1 VNRQPVSE
9 KPYISADV
17 KLPEITVK
25 ALILGVILAI
35 LLAGANAYLG
45 LFAGMTVSASIP
57 AAVISMAV
65 LRLFKQSNILE
76 NNIVQTAASAG
87 ESLAAG
93 VVFTFPALAIMGY
106 WDHFKYWEVT
116 LIALCGGV
124 MGVLFTIPLRNALI
138 VHQKLKYPEGVATA
152 EVLKSGEQSSSDVKY
167 LVWAAVIGGV
177 MKFCEQGMNLWNG
190 VFEKAKV
197 LGTRGYLYFGVD
209 VSPALVAVGY
219 IVGLNIAVLVFAG
232 GVFSWWIAI
241 PVYIA
246 SHGVAANGQSAV
258 DVGYQIWSDQIRYI
272 GVGAM
277 VIGGIWALLDL
288 RSSVT
293 TAFTEGFKAFKER
306 GSTAVQKIRTE
317 YDTPM
322 SWVLMGL
329 AILVVPIFIIYLSE
343 IRTAGISLIMA
354 LLMILAGFLFSAVAG
369 YMSGLVGSS
378 NNPISGITI
387 ATILSSALILLVLMG
402 NDVTRG
408 PASAILIGAVVCCAA
423 SIAADNLHDLKAG
436 YVLGATPMNQQIML
450 IVGVVA
456 SAFVM
461 APVLTLLHTAYG
473 FGPKTLAHPDALT
486 APQATLM
493 ASVAQGVFGGN
504 LPWGMIWIG
513 IIVGAVVIIAD
524 QILRKRGSS
533 FRMPVLAVAVGIY
546 LPFELDCATMVGGVI
561 AWMVTRYQNRRK
573 KQDDFDDSKERSDRA
588 GLLYAS
594 GLITGEALMGIIL
607 AIPIAYYG
615 GLNVF
620 SIKRLFGVHADP
632 FEAWPGLIL
641 LAIVGYFMYR
651 IAAKT
656 FSKKAE
662 E

>member
-1 VNRQPVSE
+1 MSKKSNVE
-9 KPYISADV
+9 KPYISADI
-17 KLPEITVK
+17 KLPEITIK
-25 ALILGVILAI
+25 ALILGVILAV

-65 LRLFKQSNILE
+65 LSLFRQSNILE

-93 VVFTFPALAIMGY
+93 VVFTFPALVIMGY
-106 WDHFKYWEVT
+106 WKHFNYWEVT

-124 MGVLFTIPLRNALI
+124 MGVLFTVPLRNALI

-167 LVWAAVIGGV
+167 LVWAAIIGAG
-177 MKFCEQGMNLWNG
+177 MKFFEQGMNLWSG
-190 VFEKAKV
+190 VFEKARM
-197 LGTRGYLYFGVD
+197 LGTRGYLYFGID
-209 VSPALVAVGY
+209 VSPALIAVGY
-219 IVGLNIAVLVFAG
+219 IVGLNIAALVFAG

-241 PVYIA
+241 PIYVA
-246 SHGVAANGQSAV
+246 SHGISSSQSAI
-258 DVGYQIWSDQIRYI
+258 DAGYQIWSDQIRYI

-277 VIGGIWALLDL
+277 VIGGVWALVDL

-293 TAFTEGFKAFKER
+293 TAFSEGFKAFKER
-306 GSTAVQKIRTE
+306 GSETVQKIRTE

-322 SWVLMGL
+322 SWVMMGL
-329 AILVVPIFIIYLSE
+329 AILVVPIFVIYLTE
-343 IRTAGISLIMA
+343 IRTPGISITMA

-402 NDVTRG
+402 NDTTRG
-408 PASAILIGAVVCCAA
+408 PASAILIGAVVCSAA

-450 IVGVVA
+450 IIGVVA

-461 APVLTLLHTAYG
+461 APILSVLHTAYG
-473 FGPKTLAHPDALT
+473 FGPATPAHPDALT

-504 LPWGMIWIG
+504 LPWGMIWLGIG
-513 IIVGAVVIIAD
+513 IGAVVIFAD
-524 QILRKRGSS
+524 QILKKRGSS

-546 LPFELDCATMVGGVI
+546 LPFELDCATMLGGVI
-561 AWMVTRYQNRRK
+561 AWLVDRYQNRRRN
-573 KQDDFDDSKERSDRA
+573 QDDFDAAKERSDRA

-615 GLNVF
+615 GLNIF
-620 SIKRLFGVHADP
+620 SISHLFGAQNNP

-651 IAAKT
+651 VAARS
-656 FSKKAE
+656 FSKGKE
-662 E
+662 

>member
-1 VNRQPVSE
+1 MNRQPVSE

-25 ALILGVILAI
+25 ALVLGVILAI

-167 LVWAAVIGGV
+167 LVWAAIIGGV

-209 VSPALVAVGY
+209 VSPALIAVGY

-241 PVYIA
+241 PVYVA
-246 SHGVAANGQSAV
+246 SHGIAANGHSAV
-258 DVGYQIWSDQIRYI
+258 DAGYQIWSDQIRYI

-306 GSTAVQKIRTE
+306 GSATVQKIRTE

-343 IRTAGISLIMA
+343 IRTAGISLTMA

-402 NDVTRG
+402 DDVTRG

-473 FGPKTLAHPDALT
+473 FGPKTVAHPDALT

-504 LPWGMIWIG
+504 LPWDMIWIG

-524 QILRKRGSS
+524 QILKKRGSS

-561 AWMVTRYQNRRK
+561 AWLVTRYQNRRK
-573 KQDDFDDSKERSDRA
+573 KRDDFDDAKERSDRS

-620 SIKRLFGVHADP
+620 SINRLFGINADP

-641 LAIVGYFMYR
+641 LSIVGYFMYR
-651 IAAKT
+651 VAAKS
-656 FSKKAE
+656 FSRKAE

>member
-1 VNRQPVSE
+1 MSE
-9 KPYISADV
+9 VTERKKPYISADV
-17 KLPEITVK
+17 KLPEITIK
-25 ALILGVILAI
+25 ALVLGVILAV

-65 LRLFKQSNILE
+65 LSLFRQSNILE

-93 VVFTFPALAIMGY
+93 VVFTFPALVIMGY
-106 WDHFKYWEVT
+106 WQHFNYWEVT

-124 MGVLFTIPLRNALI
+124 MGVLFTVPLRNALI
-138 VHQKLKYPEGVATA
+138 VHQKLKYPEGLATA

-167 LVWAAVIGGV
+167 LVWAAVVSGL
-177 MKFCEQGMNLWNG
+177 MKFGEQGMHLWNG
-190 VFEKAKV
+190 IFEKAKV
-197 LGTRGYLYFGVD
+197 IGTRGYLYFGVD
-209 VSPALVAVGY
+209 VSPALIAVGY
-219 IVGLNIAVLVFAG
+219 IVGLNISTLVFAG

-241 PVYIA
+241 PIYIG
-246 SHGVAANGQSAV
+246 SHGLPLNANGAI
-258 DVGYQIWSDQIRYI
+258 DAGYQIWSDQIRYI

-277 VIGGIWALLDL
+277 VIGGIWALVDL
-288 RSSVT
+288 RSSVG
-293 TAFTEGFKAFKER
+293 TAFSEGFKAFRER
-306 GSTAVQKIRTE
+306 GSETVQRVRTE

-322 SWVLMGL
+322 SWVLLGL
-329 AILVVPIFIIYLSE
+329 GILVIPIFVIYLTE
-343 IRTAGISLIMA
+343 IRTGGISIIMA

-402 NDVTRG
+402 NDTTRG

-436 YVLGATPMNQQIML
+436 YELGATPMNQQIML

-461 APVLTLLHTAYG
+461 SPILSLLHTAYG
-473 FGPKTLAHPDALT
+473 FGPATPAHPNSLT

-513 IIVGAVVIIAD
+513 IAIGAVIIAFD
-524 QILRKRGSS
+524 EHLKKKGSS

-561 AWMVTRYQNRRK
+561 AWLVSKYQDRQRER
-573 KQDDFDDSKERSDRA
+573 DDYDAAKERSDRA
-588 GLLYAS
+588 GLLFAS
-594 GLITGEALMGIIL
+594 GLITGEALMGILL

-615 GLNVF
+615 GTDVF
-620 SIKRLFGVHADP
+620 SIKRLFGAQASP

-641 LAIVGYFMYR
+641 LAIVGYYLYR
-651 IAAKT
+651 SAAKS

-662 E
+662 

>member
-1 VNRQPVSE
+1 MNRQPVSE

-25 ALILGVILAI
+25 ALVLGVILAI

-167 LVWAAVIGGV
+167 LVWAAIIGGV

-209 VSPALVAVGY
+209 VSPALIAVGY
-219 IVGLNIAVLVFAG
+219 IVGLNIAALVFAG

-241 PVYIA
+241 PVYVA
-246 SHGVAANGQSAV
+246 SHGIATNGQSAV
-258 DVGYQIWSDQIRYI
+258 DAGYQIWSDQIRYI

-288 RSSVT
+288 RLSVS

-306 GSTAVQKIRTE
+306 GSATVQKIRTE

-329 AILVVPIFIIYLSE
+329 AVLVVPIFIIYLSE
-343 IRTAGISLIMA
+343 IRTPGISLTMA

-402 NDVTRG
+402 DDVTRG
-408 PASAILIGAVVCCAA
+408 PASAILIGAVVCSAA

-461 APVLTLLHTAYG
+461 APILTLLHTAYG
-473 FGPKTLAHPDALT
+473 FGPKTIAHPNALT

-504 LPWGMIWIG
+504 LPWDMIWVG
-513 IIVGAVVIIAD
+513 IIIGAFVIIAD
-524 QILRKRGSS
+524 QVLKNRGSS

-561 AWMVTRYQNRRK
+561 AWLVTRYQNRRK
-573 KQDDFDDSKERSDRA
+573 ERDDFDDSKERSDRA

-620 SIKRLFGVHADP
+620 SIKRLFGIHADP

-651 IAAKT
+651 VAAKS
-656 FSKKAE
+656 FSRKAE

>member
-1 VNRQPVSE
+1 MLSKLSDKE
-9 KPYISADV
+9 KPYISPDV
-17 KLPEITVK
+17 KLPEITIK
-25 ALILGVILAI
+25 AVVLGIILAI

-65 LRLFKQSNILE
+65 LSLFKQSNILE

-93 VVFTFPALAIMGY
+93 VVFTFPALVIMGY
-106 WDHFKYWEVT
+106 WKTFNYWEVT

-124 MGVLFTIPLRNALI
+124 MGVLFTVPLRNALI

-152 EVLKSGEQSSSDVKY
+152 EVLKSGEQGSSDVKY
-167 LVWAAVIGGV
+167 LVWAAVISGL
-177 MKFCEQGMNLWNG
+177 MKFAQQGMYLWSS
-190 VFEKAKV
+190 VFEKAKIF
-197 LGTRGYLYFGVD
+197 GTRGYLYFGID

-219 IVGLNIAVLVFAG
+219 IVGLNIAFLVFAG

-241 PVYIA
+241 PAYIA
-246 SHGVAANGQSAV
+246 SHGIAANGKDAV

-277 VIGGIWALLDL
+277 VIGGIWALIDL
-288 RSSVT
+288 RSSVV
-293 TAFTEGFKAFKER
+293 TAFREGFKAFKER
-306 GSTAVQKIRTE
+306 GDDTVQVIRTE
-317 YDTPM
+317 RDTPM
-322 SWVLMGL
+322 SWVLLGL
-329 AILVVPIFIIYLSE
+329 AILVVPIFLIYLTE
-343 IRTAGISLIMA
+343 IRTGGISIIMA
-354 LLMILAGFLFSAVAG
+354 LLMVLAGFLFSAVAG

-402 NDVTRG
+402 NDTTRG
-408 PASAILIGAVVCCAA
+408 PASAILIGAVVCSAA

-461 APVLTLLHTAYG
+461 APVLTVLHTAYG
-473 FGPKTLAHPDALT
+473 FGPATPAHPESLT

-504 LPWGMIWIG
+504 LPWDMIWIG
-513 IIVGAVVIIAD
+513 IIIGAAIIIFD
-524 QILRKRGSS
+524 QILKKRGSS
-533 FRMPVLAVAVGIY
+533 FQMPVLAVAVGIY

-561 AWMVTRYQNRRK
+561 AWLVTKYQDRK
-573 KQDDFDDSKERSDRA
+573 KGESDYEQSKQRSDRA

-594 GLITGEALMGIIL
+594 GLITGEALMGILL

-615 GLNVF
+615 GTDVF
-620 SIKRLFGVHADP
+620 SIKRLFGMNATP
-632 FEAWPGLIL
+632 FQAWPGLIL
-641 LAIVGYFMYR
+641 LAMVGYLMYR
-651 IAAKT
+651 VAVKS
-656 FSKKAE
+656 FRKQE

>member
-1 VNRQPVSE
+1 MNKIPEIE
-9 KPYISADV
+9 KPYISPDV

-25 ALILGVILAI
+25 AIILGVILAI

-65 LRLFKQSNILE
+65 LSLFRQSNILE

-93 VVFTFPALAIMGY
+93 VVFTFPALVIMGY
-106 WDHFKYWEVT
+106 WKTFNYWEVT
-116 LIALCGGV
+116 MIALCGGV
-124 MGVLFTIPLRNALI
+124 MGVLFTVPLRNALI

-167 LVWAAVIGGV
+167 LVWAAIISGL
-177 MKFCEQGMNLWNG
+177 MKFAQQGMYLWSG
-190 VFEKAKV
+190 VFEKAKMF
-197 LGTRGYLYFGVD
+197 GTRGYLYFGVD
-209 VSPALVAVGY
+209 VSPALIAVGY
-219 IVGLNIAVLVFAG
+219 IVGLNIAFLVFAG

-241 PVYIA
+241 PIYIA
-246 SHGVAANGQSAV
+246 SHGVAANGKDAV

-277 VIGGIWALLDL
+277 VIGGIWALIDL
-288 RSSVT
+288 RSSVV
-293 TAFTEGFKAFKER
+293 TAFSEGFKAFKER
-306 GSTAVQKIRTE
+306 GSESVQKIRTE

-322 SWVLMGL
+322 SWVLLGL
-329 AILVVPIFIIYLSE
+329 AILVVPIFVIYLSE
-343 IRTAGISLIMA
+343 IRTGGISITMA

-402 NDVTRG
+402 NDTTRG

-461 APVLTLLHTAYG
+461 APVLTVLYTAYG
-473 FGPKTLAHPDALT
+473 FGPATPAHPDALT

-513 IIVGAVVIIAD
+513 IIIGAFVIVFD
-524 QILRKRGSS
+524 QILKKKGSS

-561 AWMVTRYQNRRK
+561 AWLVSKYQDRK
-573 KQDDFDDSKERSDRA
+573 KGQSDYEEAKKRSNRA

-594 GLITGEALMGIIL
+594 GLITGEALMGILL

-615 GLNVF
+615 GTDVF
-620 SIKRLFGVHADP
+620 SIKRLFGINATP

-641 LAIVGYFMYR
+641 LAIVGYYMYR
-651 IAAKT
+651 VAAKS
-656 FSKKAE
+656 FSRKSE
-662 E
+662 

>member
-1 VNRQPVSE
+1 LNKITESE

-17 KLPEITVK
+17 KLPEITIK
-25 ALILGVILAI
+25 AFVLGIVLAI

-65 LRLFKQSNILE
+65 LRLFNQSNILE

-93 VVFTFPALAIMGY
+93 VVFTFPALVIMGY
-106 WDHFKYWEVT
+106 WKHFNYWEVT

-124 MGVLFTIPLRNALI
+124 LGVLFTVPLRNALI
-138 VHQKLKYPEGVATA
+138 VHQKLKYPEGIATA
-152 EVLKSGEQSSSDVKY
+152 EVLKSGEESSSDVKY
-167 LVWAAVIGGV
+167 LVWATLFSGL
-177 MKFCEQGMNLWNG
+177 MKFFQQGMHIWSG

-197 LGTRGYLYFGVD
+197 IGTRGYLYFGVD

-219 IVGLNIAVLVFAG
+219 IVGLNIATLVFAG
-232 GVFSWWIAI
+232 GVFSWWVAI
-241 PVYIA
+241 PIYIA
-246 SHGVAANGQSAV
+246 SHGVSANAKDAV
-258 DVGYQIWSDQIRYI
+258 DAGYQIWSDQIRYI

-277 VIGGIWALLDL
+277 VIGGIWALIDL

-293 TAFTEGFKAFKER
+293 TAFSEGFKAFQER
-306 GSTAVQKIRTE
+306 GSESVKKIRTE

-322 SWVLMGL
+322 SWVLMGI
-329 AILVVPIFIIYLSE
+329 AILVVPIFVIYLTE
-343 IRTAGISLIMA
+343 IRTPGISLTMA

-387 ATILSSALILLVLMG
+387 ATILSSALILLALMG
-402 NDVTRG
+402 SDTTRG
-408 PASAILIGAVVCCAA
+408 PASAILIGAVVCSAA

-436 YVLGATPMNQQIML
+436 YLLGATPMNQQIML

-461 APVLTLLHTAYG
+461 APILSVLHTAYG
-473 FGPKTLAHPDALT
+473 FGPATPAHPNSLT

-504 LPWGMIWIG
+504 LPWDMIWIG
-513 IIVGAVVIIAD
+513 IIVGALVIAAD
-524 QILRKRGSS
+524 QYLKKRGSS

-561 AWMVTRYQNRRK
+561 AWLVSRYQDRK
-573 KQDDFDDSKERSDRA
+573 RARGDFDNAKERSDRA
-588 GLLYAS
+588 GLLFAS
-594 GLITGEALMGIIL
+594 GLITGEALMGILL

-615 GLNVF
+615 GTDVF
-620 SIKRLFGVHADP
+620 SITRLFGIQASP
-632 FEAWPGLIL
+632 FETWPGLIL
-641 LAIVGYFMYR
+641 LTGICYLMYR
-651 IAAKT
+651 VALNA
-656 FSKKAE
+656 FNKKAE
-662 E
+662 

>member
-1 VNRQPVSE
+1 MNKADQGHKS
-9 KPYISADV
+9 YIPTDV

-25 ALILGVILAI
+25 AFVLGVILAV

-65 LRLFKQSNILE
+65 LRMFRNSNILE

-87 ESLAAG
+87 EALAAG

-106 WDHFKYWEVT
+106 WDQFKYWEVT

-138 VHQKLKYPEGVATA
+138 VHENLKYPEGVATA
-152 EVLKSGEQSSSDVKY
+152 EVLKSGEEGGSDVKY
-167 LVWAAVIGGV
+167 LIWAAIVGGL
-177 MKFCEQGMNLWNG
+177 MKFFEQGMNLWNSI
-190 VFEKAKV
+190 FEKAGFF
-197 LGTRGYLYFGVD
+197 GTRAYLYFGVD
-209 VSPALVAVGY
+209 ISPALIAVGF
-219 IVGLNIAVLVFAG
+219 IVGLNISVLIFLG
-232 GVFSWWIAI
+232 GIFSWWVAI
-241 PVYIA
+241 PVYIGIHGAGA
-246 SHGVAANGQSAV
+246 SGKNAV

-277 VIGGIWALLDL
+277 VVGGVWALLDV
-288 RSSVT
+288 RSSVA
-293 TAFTEGFKAFKER
+293 TAFKEGFKAFRER
-306 GSTAVQKIRTE
+306 GTALATKIRTE

-322 SWVLMGL
+322 SWVLLGL
-329 AILVVPIFIIYLSE
+329 AILTVPIFIIYLSE
-343 IRTAGISLIMA
+343 IRTVGISVTMTV
-354 LLMILAGFLFSAVAG
+354 LMILAGFLFSAVAG

-402 NDVTRG
+402 SDATRG
-408 PASAILIGAVVCCAA
+408 PASAILIGAVVCCGA

-436 YVLGATPMNQQIML
+436 YLLGATPFNQQIML

-461 APVLTLLHTAYG
+461 APILTLLHTAYG
-473 FGPKTLAHPDALT
+473 FGPATPAHPNALT

-504 LPWGMIWIG
+504 LPWGMIEIG
-513 IIVGAVVIIAD
+513 MVIGVAIIVLD
-524 QILRKRGSS
+524 QFLKKRGAS
-533 FRMPVLAVAVGIY
+533 FRTPVLAVAVGIY
-546 LPFELDCATMVGGVI
+546 LPFELDSAVAVGGLI
-561 AWMVTRYQNRRK
+561 AWFVSRYQQRRNDEK
-573 KQDDFDDSKERSDRA
+573 AKERSDRA

-620 SIKRLFGVHADP
+620 GIKHLFGIESEP
-632 FEAWPGLIL
+632 YGAWPGLIL
-641 LAIVGYFMYR
+641 LILVSYYLYR
-651 IAAKT
+651 VAV
-656 FSKKAE
+656 KAFKRDA
-662 E
+662 

>member
-1 VNRQPVSE
+1 MNRQPVSE

-167 LVWAAVIGGV
+167 LVWAAIIGGV

-190 VFEKAKV
+190 VFEKAKI

-209 VSPALVAVGY
+209 VSPALIAVGY

-246 SHGVAANGQSAV
+246 SHGVTANGQSAV

-277 VIGGIWALLDL
+277 VIGGVWALLDL
-288 RSSVT
+288 RSSVA

-306 GSTAVQKIRTE
+306 GSATVKKIRTE

-329 AILVVPIFIIYLSE
+329 AVLVVPIFIIYLSE
-343 IRTAGISLIMA
+343 IRTVGISLIMA
-354 LLMILAGFLFSAVAG
+354 VLMILAGFLFSAVAG

-461 APVLTLLHTAYG
+461 APILTLLHTAYG
-473 FGPKTLAHPDALT
+473 FGPKTAAHPDALT

-524 QILRKRGSS
+524 QMLKKRGSS

-573 KQDDFDDSKERSDRA
+573 KQDDFDGSKERSDRA

-651 IAAKT
+651 IAANV
-656 FSKKAE
+656 FSRKE

>member
-1 VNRQPVSE
+1 MSKLSNNE
-9 KPYISADV
+9 KPYISPDV
-17 KLPEITVK
+17 KLPEITIK
-25 ALILGVILAI
+25 AVVLGIILAI

-65 LRLFKQSNILE
+65 LSLFKQSNILE

-93 VVFTFPALAIMGY
+93 VVFTFPALVIMGY
-106 WDHFKYWEVT
+106 WKTFNYWEVT

-124 MGVLFTIPLRNALI
+124 MGVLFTVPLRNALI

-167 LVWAAVIGGV
+167 LVWAAVISGL
-177 MKFCEQGMNLWNG
+177 MKFAQQGMYLWSS
-190 VFEKAKV
+190 VFEKAKIF
-197 LGTRGYLYFGVD
+197 GTRGYLYFGID
-209 VSPALVAVGY
+209 VSPALIAVGY
-219 IVGLNIAVLVFAG
+219 IVGLNIAFLVFAG

-241 PVYIA
+241 PAYIA
-246 SHGVAANGQSAV
+246 AHGIAANGKDAV

-277 VIGGIWALLDL
+277 VIGGIWALVDL
-288 RSSVT
+288 RSSVV
-293 TAFTEGFKAFKER
+293 TAFREGFKAFKER
-306 GSTAVQKIRTE
+306 GSDKVKVIRTE

-322 SWVLMGL
+322 SWVLLGL
-329 AILVVPIFIIYLSE
+329 AILVVPIFLIYLTE
-343 IRTAGISLIMA
+343 IKTGGISITMA

-402 NDVTRG
+402 NDTTRG
-408 PASAILIGAVVCCAA
+408 PASAILIGAVVCSAA

-450 IVGVVA
+450 IVGVIA

-461 APVLTLLHTAYG
+461 SPVLTVLHTAYG
-473 FGPKTLAHPDALT
+473 FGPATPAHPESLT

-504 LPWGMIWIG
+504 LPWDMIWIG
-513 IIVGAVVIIAD
+513 IVIGAFVITFD
-524 QILRKRGSS
+524 QILKKRGSS
-533 FRMPVLAVAVGIY
+533 FQMPVLAVAVGIY

-561 AWMVTRYQNRRK
+561 AWLVTKYQDRK
-573 KQDDFDDSKERSDRA
+573 KGESDYEESKERSNRA

-594 GLITGEALMGIIL
+594 GLITGEALMGILL

-615 GLNVF
+615 GTDVF
-620 SIKRLFGVHADP
+620 SIKRLFGANPTP

-641 LAIVGYFMYR
+641 LALVGYYMYR
-651 IAAKT
+651 VAAKS
-656 FSKKAE
+656 FRKQE
-662 E
+662 EK